1 VATDFFFGC
10 GVVLLFLYRDGN
22 QCVDEMRGWSRC
34 VGVVD
39 PTGSTV
45 WLLERGRKRNVQCL
59 YPPQG
64 VGDLERKA
72 WGGVKR
78 VVSRFLY
85 AMQCSEAT
93 FIKVCYDG
101 TAVHGTF

>member
-1 VATDFFFGC
+1 MAKVNTVGGAVVVVVVVVWRLTFVFEPMVCCFGWVGG

-45 WLLERGRKRNVQCL
+45 
-59 YPPQG
+59 
-64 VGDLERKA
+64 
-72 WGGVKR
+72 
-78 VVSRFLY
+78 
-85 AMQCSEAT
+85 
-93 FIKVCYDG
+93 
-101 TAVHGTF
+101 